1 MDEKQYAL
9 ISEAQAKFPVKF
21 FQKLAHT
28 GPNAS
33 ELTQLALEEKFEE
46 QSAEDKVLFI
56 LSILNSTY
64 ELNSSIPNIELMFF
78 KMFVSPLSTK
88 SQRKRNDKD
97 DLLIGNIFN
106 DLQDFKMPKQAY
118 ISLLQ
123 TVALQPKKK
132 HYKKIVQY
140 VVLNEGPSELS
151 SDLIDM
157 INFIGID

>member
-1 MDEKQYAL
+1 
-9 ISEAQAKFPVKF
+9 
-21 FQKLAHT
+21 
-28 GPNAS
+28 
-33 ELTQLALEEKFEE
+33 
-46 QSAEDKVLFI
+46 
-56 LSILNSTY
+56 
-64 ELNSSIPNIELMFF
+64 MFF

-132 HYKKIVQY
+132 HFKKIIQY
-140 VVLNEGPSELS
+140 IVLNEGPSELS

-157 INFIGID
+157 INFIGIVSN